1 MSYSTLQ
8 SIRRYQSISMFG
20 GGIVVTILI
29 LIACGLGITS
39 IVYGYLDGERRN
51 FLNGVEEASDEIQV
65 AETSFRNGVT
75 NTQLIWREI
84 GAAPADV
91 VHTFFAD
98 GQQLAIKPYPS
109 LVVGVPGQTAQR
121 DEVARYLALSFLL
134 SRICA
139 ASSLNRGRTL
149 EGYHYSTRTGMF
161 GFVPHLSRDNPALAT
176 PDARARVLAE
186 SSHHAARHHGDRAL
200 VNAARRHALMHA
212 IHHDTHA
219 ARL

>member
-1 MSYSTLQ
+1 MPYSTLQ

-51 FLNGVEEASDEIQV
+51 FLNGVEETVDEVQV
-65 AETSFRNGVT
+65 AEASFRNGVS

-84 GAAPADV
+84 GAAPPDITKA
-91 VHTFFAD
+91 FYAN

-109 LVVGVPGQTAQR
+109 LVVGVPGQTTQH

-134 SRICA
+134 SRIGA
-139 ASSLNRGRTL
+139 ASSINRGRTL
-149 EGYHYSTRTGMF
+149 EGYHY
-161 GFVPHLSRDNPALAT
+161 
-176 PDARARVLAE
+176 
-186 SSHHAARHHGDRAL
+186 
-200 VNAARRHALMHA
+200 
-212 IHHDTHA
+212 
-219 ARL
+219 